1 MPSTNDGTSLSI
13 SIIIIHHRHQK
24 CISSVSSWVSPPRSL
39 FFPFSFFFWFRRFF
53 SFFGFLGCPVPF
65 SNVGCIELTEAS
77 RQTPDSSRLE
87 QTTTFCS
94 LYILISQSISQYQIH
109 SASFVKKNLSIS
121 IILYIYQ
128 HSELSCWDKW
138 KGRCG
143 LYVTIICCQLVF
155 VMTYMHWE
163 MDGHGFNL

>member
-1 MPSTNDGTSLSI
+1 MSVALSSLKHHVRHLTVETWTNHNFLFLIYFNLSVNKPI
-13 SIIIIHHRHQK
+13 SNT
-24 CISSVSSWVSPPRSL
+24 
-39 FFPFSFFFWFRRFF
+39 
-53 SFFGFLGCPVPF
+53 FGF
-65 SNVGCIELTEAS
+65 
-77 RQTPDSSRLE
+77 
-87 QTTTFCS
+87 FC
-94 LYILISQSISQYQIH
+94 
-109 SASFVKKNLSIS
+109 KKNLSIS